1 MTGGE
6 ADMRGLSGRMAIV
19 TGGASGIGEGIALR
33 LAEAG
38 AHVAILD
45 ADEANAQRV
54 EQAIADAGG
63 TAHAEAADIC
73 DYDVVVRAVDRAEAA
88 LGPAY
93 ALVNCAGGGAIVPF
107 LETDAAQRR
116 KTVAVNLEGAANVTH
131 AVLKGMA
138 QRGEGRV
145 IMISS
150 EGARI
155 GSSGQAVYCAAKAG
169 MIALAKTLAREFAR
183 DGITFNSVAPG
194 LTDTPMMAAAMAGD
208 EEEAGRALLGKIARS
223 IPLGRVGRP
232 DDVAGIVAFLASDE
246 AAYIT
251 GQVISVSGGASMI
264 G

>member
-1 MTGGE
+1 
-6 ADMRGLSGRMAIV
+6 MRGLSGKMAIV

-45 ADEANAQRV
+45 ADESNARRV
-54 EQAIADAGG
+54 AEAIAAAGG
-63 TAHAEAADIC
+63 QSHAELVDIC
-73 DYDVVVRAVDRAEAA
+73 DYDAVSHAVKNAEAA
-88 LGPAY
+88 LGPAR
-93 ALVNCAGGGAIVPF
+93 ALVNCAGGGAIIPF

-116 KTVAVNLEGAANVTH
+116 QTVSLNLEGAANVTH

-138 QRGEGRV
+138 RRGEGRV

-169 MIALAKTLAREFAR
+169 MIALSKTLAREFAR
-183 DGITFNSVAPG
+183 DGITFNAVAPG
-194 LTDTPMMAAAMAGD
+194 LTDTPMMEAAMAGD
-208 EEEAGRALLGKIARS
+208 DEEAGRALLGKIARS
-223 IPLGRVGRP
+223 IPLGRVGKP